1 MKTIFGFIAI
11 LFGLNSPALAEVRV
25 GLNIGY
31 SPSYLVSLSGTGT
44 SSGTPYVTDY
54 ALFYSNVV
62 EFGLD
67 IWSSQKNSWGF
78 MSGFQ
83 YGGERRL
90 TSGIINGISVVA
102 SGNTTKYQTHFVY
115 GGGLY
120 RWDSFYL
127 PLGLTYGITKF
138 TSSSATV
145 TAEAK
150 NGVGLHFGIGW
161 FFGDNFVIEY
171 IGRSAT
177 TELKLTSGSDS
188 ETATGVIG
196 SAALNLKYFF

>member
-1 MKTIFGFIAI
+1 M
-11 LFGLNSPALAEVRV
+11 
-25 GLNIGY
+25 GY
-31 SPSYLVSLSGTGT
+31 SPSYLVSLVGTGT
-44 SSGTPYVTDY
+44 SSGTTYVADY
-54 ALFYSNVV
+54 TLFYSNIV
-62 EFGLD
+62 EFGLE
-67 IWSSQKNSWGF
+67 IWSTQKNSWGF

-83 YGGERRL
+83 
-90 TSGIINGISVVA
+90 
-102 SGNTTKYQTHFVY
+102 Y

-138 TSSSATV
+138 TSSSTTV

-150 NGVGLHFGIGW
+150 SGVGLHFGIGW
-161 FFGDNFVIEY
+161 FLGDNFVIEY